1 MAHLFPW
8 SLELGDGKDP
18 FPFQVAIHF
27 NMKFDRSLYGKFW
40 WWCSPV
46 WASTQFLGIFVFV
59 WNFETAVASCS
70 KIRQNNMN
78 SRFRHVAEAFSN
90 RYSDLRWFEAWEHF
104 AESWLVLECDFDP
117 WKRSWKVTETRSCCW
132 VIDRTINVPTLDA
145 WKPLT
150 KQACMMDSSCGT
162 HLGALQTAWQN
173 FCQKNCRSQRDSHGI
188 VNSFHILSCYC

>member
-90 RYSDLRWFEAWEHF
+90 RCSDLRWFEAWEHF

-117 WKRSWKVTETRSCCW
+117 WKRSWKVTETKELLLSHWSHHQRSNPWCMKA
-132 VIDRTINVPTLDA
+132 IDQTSLHDGLLL
-145 WKPLT
+145 WY
-150 KQACMMDSSCGT
+150 S
-162 HLGALQTAWQN
+162 LGSTTNSLAEFLPKKLQVTE
-173 FCQKNCRSQRDSHGI
+173 R
-188 VNSFHILSCYC
+188 